1 MKLDAVI
8 FDLDG
13 TLVDSEG
20 LYFESDRRFVERFGG
35 VYDDEFR
42 AECIGMGTL
51 PFCRLIKD
59 KYQLSESVDEL
70 VKLKD
75 SLYLET
81 ARGRIAAFPEMLKL
95 VQAFSVERL
104 PMAVA
109 SGSSLG
115 VIREILSLTGLEPYF
130 THLYSSESVP
140 NPKPA
145 PDIFLYAASQLEAN
159 PAACLVF
166 EDSQHG
172 VAAALAAGMRV
183 VAVPFVMTEKGKS
196 QFAKADLL
204 FPSGMSGFTAEAVLD
219 WIDSHYCLCE
229 DCSFFDF
236 GLCQE

>member
-13 TLVDSEG
+13 TLVDSED

-35 VYDDEFR
+35 VYDDAFR

-51 PFCRLIKD
+51 PFCRLIKE
-59 KYQLSESVDEL
+59 KYGLTESVEAL
-70 VKLKD
+70 VELKD
-75 SLYLET
+75 QYYLET
-81 ARGRIAAFPEMLKL
+81 ARGRITAFPEMLKL

-109 SGSSLG
+109 SGSSLT
-115 VIREILSLTGLEPYF
+115 VIHEVLALTGLAPYF
-130 THLYSSESVP
+130 THLYSSEAVP

-145 PDIFLYAASQLEAN
+145 PDIFLHAARQLEAI

-196 QFAKADLL
+196 QFSKADLL
-204 FPSGMSGFTAEAVLD
+204 FPSGMSGFTAETVLE
-219 WIDSHYCLCE
+219 WIDTHYCLCE